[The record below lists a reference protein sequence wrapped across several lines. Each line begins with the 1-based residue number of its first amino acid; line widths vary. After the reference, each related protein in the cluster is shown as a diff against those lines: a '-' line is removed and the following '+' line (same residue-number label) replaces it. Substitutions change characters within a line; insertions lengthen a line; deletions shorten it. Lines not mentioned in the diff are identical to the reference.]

1 MHTVGVLLVAGLWV
15 ALAGGCSHSWQ
26 SRVPQASSGI
36 PSKSV
41 TTALRSATPSPLPSA
56 TATPPLAARVNGQ
69 AILVSDLERE
79 VARTTGA
86 VSKQSTDP
94 AAVDAQAEVEEQVL
108 ERMIAEVLVAQAADQ
123 LGIAPGAAEVEAQVR
138 ADVLAGGGS
147 LSFADWLTATA
158 QTYEEYSAAVRT
170 SLLLQ
175 RVALAVT
182 AGLPSAGEQVHLRR
196 IEVDSLEAADGLLA
210 RIQQGEDFSKLAV
223 ELAADTTTARV
234 AGDMGWVPRGVLDS
248 QAEAMVFA
256 LQPSQV
262 AGVVAQD
269 SGRYALFQLVERET
283 DRPYS
288 RAVQAELR
296 TAAFRRW
303 LAEKRAKAAVERLV
317 GQ

>member
-1 MHTVGVLLVAGLWV
+1 VV
-15 ALAGGCSHSWQ
+15 
-26 SRVPQASSGI
+26 
-36 PSKSV
+36 
-41 TTALRSATPSPLPSA
+41 
-56 TATPPLAARVNGQ
+56 
-69 AILVSDLERE
+69 
-79 VARTTGA
+79 
-86 VSKQSTDP
+86 
-94 AAVDAQAEVEEQVL
+94 AQAEVEEQVL
-108 ERMIAEVLVAQAADQ
+108 ERMIAEVLVTQAADQ

-147 LSFADWLTATA
+147 LSFAVWLTATA

-234 AGDMGWVPRGVLDS
+234 VGDMGWVPRGVLDS

-269 SGRYALFQLVERET
+269 SGKYALFQLVERET

-303 LAEKRAKAAVERLV
+303 LADKRAKAAVERLV